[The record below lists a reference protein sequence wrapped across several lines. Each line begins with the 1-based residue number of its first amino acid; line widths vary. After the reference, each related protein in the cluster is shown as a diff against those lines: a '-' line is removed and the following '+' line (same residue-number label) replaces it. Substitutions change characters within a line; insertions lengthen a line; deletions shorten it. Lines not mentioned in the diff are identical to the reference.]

1 MRKGKQMKRIVLI
14 TMLAASMSPALD
26 FQIGGYQSDLSG
38 IYIDFRKQISNYF
51 IGVGAS
57 EGFIEVASV
66 ERKLVPSGTG
76 YVSVESPS
84 TAQAALHNIG
94 VLGGLNL
101 MQAEKYK
108 VQGSIGISY
117 SLLDGTENGQ
127 SDRSRD
133 FLAIPLKVDG
143 IWTPKIIG
151 SLGLASALGVEY
163 RIGLDKSDL
172 YRELSSF
179 VFTARLGIS
188 L

>member
-1 MRKGKQMKRIVLI
+1 MKRVALIVAA
-14 TMLAASMSPALD
+14 AASMSQAID
-26 FQIGGYQSDLSG
+26 FQIGAYQSDLRG
-38 IYIDFRKQISNYF
+38 VYIDFRKQISNYF
-51 IGVGAS
+51 IGFGAS

-66 ERKLVPSGTG
+66 ENVTLDTDTSFT
-76 YVSVESPS
+76 SIEIPS

-94 VLGGLNL
+94 ILGGMNII
-101 MQAEKYK
+101 QAEKYK
-108 VQGSIGISY
+108 VQGSIGIGY
-117 SLLDGTENGQ
+117 SLLDGTEGGQ

-143 IWTPKIIG
+143 IWTPKVIG

-163 RIGLDKSDL
+163 RIGLNKSDL

-179 VFTARLGIS
+179 VFTARIGIA